1 MVDILDYV
9 GRHDVIIALG
19 SINFNS
25 RDEIESR
32 FKRCV
37 DILDAGGRFYLRAN
51 PGVTHKTGPYV
62 DIFPWTFEVVKEFAE
77 KYNLRLLEFKKDAN
91 DRLYFVYEKL

>member
-9 GRHDVIIALG
+9 GSHDVVIALG

-32 FKRCV
+32 FARCV
-37 DILDAGGRFYLRAN
+37 DILDTGGKFYLRAN
-51 PGVTHKTGPYV
+51 PGISHRTGPYV

-77 KYNLRLLEFKKDAN
+77 KYRLNLDTYKKDAN
-91 DRLYFVYEKL
+91 DRLYFVYTKL